1 MAIPGELYLD
11 HPVRPVAAGDVVVA
25 EGERS
30 GTLFVVGSGEFEVT
44 RQGSTIARITEPG
57 SVIGEGSVLLDTP
70 HGATVTAATE
80 GTVHVVSDVDA
91 FLAGDAALEVARML
105 AARLNRLVAYI
116 ADVKTQYGG
125 AGGHLGMLDEILSE
139 LTFGAP
145 PAAEPGSEREPD
157 PYY

>member
-44 RQGSTIARITEPG
+44 RQGSTIATITEPG

-70 HGATVTAATE
+70 HGATVTAAP
-80 GTVHVVSDVDA
+80 
-91 FLAGDAALEVARML
+91 VATWACSTR
-105 AARLNRLVAYI
+105 
-116 ADVKTQYGG
+116 
-125 AGGHLGMLDEILSE
+125 S
-139 LTFGAP
+139 
-145 PAAEPGSEREPD
+145 
-157 PYY
+157 